1 LVRGENAPRIAKGEA
16 STDPSMIVSV
26 RFSPITG
33 QSPFTLDPFPTPRS
47 LLCPVQN
54 LSLRA
59 LEKRGLWHNDLEV
72 TN

>member
-1 LVRGENAPRIAKGEA
+1 
-16 STDPSMIVSV
+16 MIVLV

-33 QSPFTLDPFPTPRS
+33 QSPFALDPFSTPRS
-47 LLCPVQN
+47 PVQN

-59 LEKRGLWHNDLEV
+59 LVKRGLWHNDLEV